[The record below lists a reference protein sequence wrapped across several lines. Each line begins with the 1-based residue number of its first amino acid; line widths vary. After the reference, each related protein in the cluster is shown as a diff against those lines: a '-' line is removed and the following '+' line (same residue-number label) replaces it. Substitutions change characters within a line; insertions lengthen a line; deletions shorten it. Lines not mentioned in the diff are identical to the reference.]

1 MFELTNL
8 VSLFSNRLFRI
19 PDYQRGY
26 AWEKSE
32 IEDFWRD
39 ITNLRDGKNH
49 YTGVLTLEKISNEV
63 VKNWS
68 EDKWLIDG
76 RGYTAFYIVD
86 GQQRITTSIILIKAI
101 IDITFN
107 KYESSDL
114 NYSTLKEITET
125 YVYKKNEKSKL
136 QSCIFSYEKG
146 NPSYYYFMSKI
157 LGVPDVLDI
166 HIENT
171 KYTQNLEFAYDYFY
185 KNLNQMSFDEIQDI
199 FRIVSQRMLFNMY
212 FIGDDLDIFVTFETM
227 NNRGKPLSVLELLK
241 NRLIYLSSMFL
252 DDDGQA
258 DELRKQINNGWKD
271 VYHYLGKNK
280 NKPLND
286 DIFLAYHTNL
296 FFPDNNE
303 LTYEYDYR
311 KKGIYYSKYLLNN
324 YYTTDN
330 ITNGNI
336 EISDIL
342 KFIRSIK
349 KSVYN
354 WYVLNNESEYRGHE
368 RTRRILIS
376 INDGKRT
383 SSQHSSNNFKNE
395 KINELSLLL
404 LALLNNECEDIQL
417 RKILKLIN
425 TYEFLK
431 MFIVLDK
438 EKENY
443 YGRKKEDSDEFFIC
457 YSDYFKEV
465 INQKVCNLEKR
476 LTECINS
483 FQTNENVKRTIK
495 YFFES
500 GFYQTKF
507 PIKYFF
513 VQYERYLSHKSQAG
527 ISKLDY
533 EGLLSDG
540 WFYRNNIE
548 HIFPQRGR
556 NDYWTSQLLNKSHEQ
571 IYLLKNSLGNL
582 VIINEVKNSKL
593 ANLPFPEKKA
603 KGFIHGNYSENEL
616 LKYDQWTILEI
627 TDRGMNLL
635 KFMIENWDL
644 NILNNDRDK
653 VELLGL
659 SNWY

>member
-296 FFPDNNE
+296 FF
-303 LTYEYDYR
+303 
-311 KKGIYYSKYLLNN
+311 
-324 YYTTDN
+324 
-330 ITNGNI
+330 
-336 EISDIL
+336 
-342 KFIRSIK
+342 
-349 KSVYN
+349 
-354 WYVLNNESEYRGHE
+354 
-368 RTRRILIS
+368 LI
-376 INDGKRT
+376 I
-383 SSQHSSNNFKNE
+383 
-395 KINELSLLL
+395 
-404 LALLNNECEDIQL
+404 
-417 RKILKLIN
+417 
-425 TYEFLK
+425 
-431 MFIVLDK
+431 
-438 EKENY
+438 
-443 YGRKKEDSDEFFIC
+443 
-457 YSDYFKEV
+457 
-465 INQKVCNLEKR
+465 
-476 LTECINS
+476 
-483 FQTNENVKRTIK
+483 
-495 YFFES
+495 
-500 GFYQTKF
+500 
-507 PIKYFF
+507 
-513 VQYERYLSHKSQAG
+513 
-527 ISKLDY
+527 
-533 EGLLSDG
+533 
-540 WFYRNNIE
+540 
-548 HIFPQRGR
+548 
-556 NDYWTSQLLNKSHEQ
+556 
-571 IYLLKNSLGNL
+571 
-582 VIINEVKNSKL
+582 
-593 ANLPFPEKKA
+593 
-603 KGFIHGNYSENEL
+603 
-616 LKYDQWTILEI
+616 
-627 TDRGMNLL
+627 MNLL
-635 KFMIENWDL
+635 MSMIIEKKESIIQNT
-644 NILNNDRDK
+644 
-653 VELLGL
+653 
-659 SNWY
+659 Y